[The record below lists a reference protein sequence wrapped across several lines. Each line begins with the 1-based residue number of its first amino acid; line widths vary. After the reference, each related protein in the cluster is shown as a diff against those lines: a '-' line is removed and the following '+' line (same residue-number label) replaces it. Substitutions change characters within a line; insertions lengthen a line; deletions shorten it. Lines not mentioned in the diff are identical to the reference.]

1 MNIDGTGNRA
11 AASLFGPER
20 VFYVIGRNKIAPDLH
35 SAIARAKNTAC
46 TKNAR
51 RLGTKTPCTAS
62 GELRCYDC
70 DSPARICSA
79 TVILERPCNGMTVEL
94 VFINEDLGY

>member
-1 MNIDGTGNRA
+1 M
-11 AASLFGPER
+11 
-20 VFYVIGRNKIAPDLH
+20 IGRNKIAPDLH

-62 GELRCYDC
+62 RELRCYDC
-70 DSPARICSA
+70 NSPARICSA

-94 VFINEDLGY
+94 VFINEELGY